1 MSEREEYTPDTGAV
15 RAAYTRAMRQAFI
28 ASTSEHIEEFDR
40 WLAAHDRELR
50 EQIAHEIEALMVGPA
65 VSITDPIP
73 WDWKRA
79 GMLDMQKLAASIA
92 RGEGSE

>member
-50 EQIAHEIEALMVGPA
+50 EQIVQAIEAEPPEYFSASMISKG
-65 VSITDPIP
+65 
-73 WDWKRA
+73 
-79 GMLDMQKLAASIA
+79 LAARIA
-92 RGEGSE
+92 RGEGPE